1 MTKISPLAP
10 KRFPDMPHVPGV
22 RVAGAAC
29 GLKRTRSPDL
39 FLAELDTGTT
49 VAGVFTRS
57 RCFSAP
63 VAWCRE
69 ALSRKRVRAI
79 VVNSGNANAFTGL
92 AGDRMVA
99 RTVKAAAKMFK
110 CPEKEIFVAS
120 TGVIGEPVP
129 PGYVAGKLTGMK
141 NRLAPKAWAKAAK
154 AIMTTDT
161 FAKGATRQAMIGG
174 VPVTLNGIAKG
185 SGMVAP
191 DMATMLSF
199 IFTDAAIPATVLQKL
214 LVRATSRSFN
224 SITVDSDTSTS
235 DTVLICATG
244 KGEKHRKV
252 VSPGDRHLR
261 DFREK
266 LDDLMQ
272 DLAQQIARDGEGAGK
287 FVTIRVSGAASEK
300 AARRIGLAVAN
311 SPLVKTAFAGGDA
324 NWGRVVMA
332 VGKAGEKADRD
343 LLSISMGGIAITRK
357 GKIVRGYDEKPVTAH
372 LKGREIMVE
381 IDVGVGK
388 GCATVWTC
396 DLNRGY
402 ITINADY
409 RS

>member
-1 MTKISPLAP
+1 
-10 KRFPDMPHVPGV
+10 
-22 RVAGAAC
+22 
-29 GLKRTRSPDL
+29 
-39 FLAELDTGTT
+39 
-49 VAGVFTRS
+49 
-57 RCFSAP
+57 
-63 VAWCRE
+63 
-69 ALSRKRVRAI
+69 
-79 VVNSGNANAFTGL
+79 
-92 AGDRMVA
+92 
-99 RTVKAAAKMFK
+99 
-110 CPEKEIFVAS
+110 
-120 TGVIGEPVP
+120 
-129 PGYVAGKLTGMK
+129 
-141 NRLAPKAWAKAAK
+141 
-154 AIMTTDT
+154 
-161 FAKGATRQAMIGG
+161 
-174 VPVTLNGIAKG
+174 
-185 SGMVAP
+185 
-191 DMATMLSF
+191 
-199 IFTDAAIPATVLQKL
+199 
-214 LVRATSRSFN
+214 
-224 SITVDSDTSTS
+224 VDSDTSTS

-266 LDDLMQ
+266 LDNLMQ
-272 DLAQQIARDGEGAGK
+272 DMAQQIARDGEGAGK